1 MTEQQGLFTVPT
13 SLYLTLEQR
22 TQLERLVRERRVDL
36 ADLVSMILAEHPPHG
51 RLSAIDH
58 RHLHPIPTRVYL
70 TPEQR
75 AQFEQLVH
83 ERKIELA
90 DLVTQSIAGYLDT
103 LPAVPV
109 AESRPDP
116 TPDLRRHRTD
126 LARLKARR
134 DAAGADAP
142 PWLNA
147 YIAEMEAELR
157 RLEG

>member
-13 SLYLTLEQR
+13 SLYLTLKQR
-22 TQLERLVRERRVDL
+22 AQLEHLVRERMVDL
-36 ADLVSMILAEHPPHG
+36 ADLVSMILADHPPHG
-51 RLSAIDH
+51 RLLATEH
-58 RHLHPIPTRVYL
+58 RNLHPIPTRVYL

-75 AQFEQLVH
+75 AQLDQLIH

-90 DLVTQSIAGYLDT
+90 DLVTQSIADYLDV

-109 AESRPDP
+109 AAPAPDP
-116 TPDLRRHRTD
+116 APDLRKHRAD

-134 DAAGADAP
+134 DAAGAEAP

-147 YIAEMEAELR
+147 YIAEIEAELR

>member
-22 TQLERLVRERRVDL
+22 TQLERLVRERRIDL
-36 ADLVSMILAEHPPHG
+36 ADLVSVILAEHPPHSG
-51 RLSAIDH
+51 LPAIDH

-75 AQFEQLVH
+75 AQLDQLVH
-83 ERKIELA
+83 ERKVELA

-109 AESRPDP
+109 ADPAPDP
-116 TPDLRRHRTD
+116 APDLRKRRAD

-134 DAAGADAP
+134 DAPGTDAP
-142 PWLNA
+142 PWLNT